1 MKGKPCTICG
11 HAKRHQLEVG
21 LTYKVP
27 VRALAARFG
36 VSADALQR
44 HSQRHLSPA
53 VRAAILTAQKPSAI
67 DLEALQASESEGLLS
82 QLVMQ
87 RARLQGHSEMA
98 LDLGDVRA
106 AVAVEGAITSNLT
119 LVAKLLGQLVQ
130 HHEVKRTSILVSA
143 DYLQLRATI
152 VSAVRPY
159 PEAARTVAAAL
170 HALETEAASDIMAA
184 SRPTPPAPPVLQ

>member
-1 MKGKPCTICG
+1 MKGPPCTICN
-11 HAKRHQLEVG
+11 HPKRHQLEVG

-27 VRALAARFG
+27 LRVLAARFD
-36 VSADALQR
+36 VSDDALHR
-44 HSQRHLSPA
+44 HSQRHLSPSI
-53 VRAAILTAQKPSAI
+53 RAAILTAQKPSAI

-98 LDLGDVRA
+98 LELGDVRA

-130 HHEVKRTSILVSA
+130 HHEVKRTSILVSP
-143 DYLQLRATI
+143 DYLQLR
-152 VSAVRPY
+152 SALVGALKPF
-159 PEAARTVAAAL
+159 PDAARAVGHVLHQIETDGAQDILAAAGQG
-170 HALETEAASDIMAA
+170 ARA
-184 SRPTPPAPPVLQ
+184 PTVLQ